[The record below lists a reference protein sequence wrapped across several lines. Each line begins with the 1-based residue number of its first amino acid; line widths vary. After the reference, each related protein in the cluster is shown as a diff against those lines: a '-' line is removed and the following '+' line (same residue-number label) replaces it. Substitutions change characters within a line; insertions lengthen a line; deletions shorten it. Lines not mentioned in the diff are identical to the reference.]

1 MLKSMK
7 QSETHH
13 NSRVIGAMKE
23 IDFQGKGDFTIC
35 FIVTAGA
42 GSDVQGQRVL
52 QDFTQDSL
60 T

>member
-1 MLKSMK
+1 MK
-7 QSETHH
+7 
-13 NSRVIGAMKE
+13 G
-23 IDFQGKGDFTIC
+23 IDFQGKGDFTIY
-35 FIVTAGA
+35 FIITAGA